1 MSDKIKINTLN
12 SSIPENIL
20 QKININKI
28 PILIL
33 LLILIIAIFI
43 ILLRGYFTFRKL
55 NIKQGFENPN
65 NDNQIPRGVGDIKIP
80 EDIRNN
86 KIPDQGGG
94 SGDSINSN
102 KNLINNEITNK
113 KIDDKDIDKYIDK
126 YRDQYPNQYDKYKD
140 QYDKYK
146 DLNDKFKKSFDS
158 SNKFFGNVKKF
169 QSGINEKYN
178 QLKEYKNK
186 FTNFFSSG
194 FNDTNKKIK
203 GVFVNKNTSILN
215 DKKVSNPIIIGVF
228 IIIVVILCFSFL
240 PSFKDFKTLF
250 NQISNVTYVILYT
263 IFIILFFRLLP
274 SDILNNNAYFI
285 VPITMIIAFIL
296 FIISFQNNYI
306 VNFNINYERIKIIIL
321 YFCFIT
327 LCITYYTINPGQYIT
342 KNFNISLL
350 ISSLF
355 GLFGFLYL
363 IVLLTFNNSY
373 ENLGSSK
380 NALDKFSSFSKYGS
394 IFFIIFLII
403 ITSVIATYPGG
414 FFNDKGTSTAV
425 IIILPFICILWGMM
439 LIINFFSDSNNN
451 SKGNK
456 QLIESKFATIK
467 KTFLVLLGISI
478 SGIIIAYITFYAQN
492 IPNKSNI
499 PSFILSLFL
508 IISVLILIYKTIFVT
523 LPSSQMNNYKNSFFD
538 LLINVLFYIPCI
550 FSGIFDK
557 IMKLFISEYNS
568 NSPSTFLI
576 LIGIILLIIGYFYIF
591 PLIQNS
597 FNKQGG
603 KQLVENPINTNVSS
617 NISSYQQ
624 LNGKDTFD
632 YQYGLSFWLFI
643 ESLPPNTNSNYNKFT
658 SVLNYGGK
666 PNILYKAD
674 TNTLMI
680 TIDQEQLS
688 KKTNNKLI
696 EYDENGNRIVYINNN
711 FLLQKW
717 NNIIINYNGG
727 TLDIFLNGEL
737 VKSSIE
743 VIPYMKYDTLT
754 IGSNNGI
761 NGGICNVVYYKN
773 PLNLTKIYYIYNN
786 LKDKNVPVVNYFN
799 KTIIS

>member
-1 MSDKIKINTLN
+1 MLNKINTVN
-12 SSIPENIL
+12 TSISENIL

-28 PILIL
+28 PIIVLLI
-33 LLILIIAIFI
+33 ILIIVILI
-43 ILLRGYFTFRKL
+43 ILLRGYFTFSKL
-55 NIKQGFENPN
+55 NKLNKKEGLQNSSPDTNNLDNTNIPANTTIPDDTKNPGNIK
-65 NDNQIPRGVGDIKIP
+65 IPGDIKIP
-80 EDIRNN
+80 G
-86 KIPDQGGG
+86 QGGSDG
-94 SGDSINSN
+94 SGGGGGIDSS
-102 KNLINNEITNK
+102 
-113 KIDDKDIDKYIDK
+113 DI
-126 YRDQYPNQYDKYKD
+126 
-140 QYDKYK
+140 DKYK
-146 DLNDKFKKSFDS
+146 DLYDQYNQNDTYKKSYDS
-158 SNKFFGNVKKF
+158 INKFFGNVKKF
-169 QSGINEKYN
+169 QSGVNEKYN

-194 FNDTNKKIK
+194 FKDTNKKIK

-342 KNFNISLL
+342 KNFNVSLL

-380 NALDKFSSFSKYGS
+380 TMDKFSSFSKYGS

-425 IIILPFICILWGMM
+425 IIILPFICIIWGIM

-478 SGIIIAYITFYAQN
+478 SGIIIAYITFYTQN

-576 LIGIILLIIGYFYIF
+576 LIVIIILIALYFLIV
-591 PLIQNS
+591 PLIQSS

-603 KQLVENPINTNVSS
+603 KQLVEKPINTNNESV
-617 NISSYQQ
+617 ISSYQE

-643 ESLPPNTNSNYNKFT
+643 ESAPPNTNYNYNNFT
-658 SVLNYGGK
+658 SIFNYGGK

-680 TIDQEQLS
+680 TMDQEQLS

-743 VIPYMKYDTLT
+743 VIPYMKYDTIT
-754 IGSNNGI
+754 IGTNNGI
-761 NGGICNVVYYKN
+761 NGGVCNVVYFKT
-773 PLNLTKIYYIYNN
+773 PLTLTKIYYIYNN
-786 LKDKNVPVVNYFN
+786 LKDKNVPVVNYYN